1 MIRPEDVFDR
11 ISSNGRRAR
20 CPECDDDTV
29 RKQGTVQINGEYA
42 YCHKCQASW
51 DFSEKYV
58 HTVKDYT
65 PVNTKEKVV
74 TQAIEKSGYEDA
86 RNNFTAHW
94 ETTIQSLELPW
105 TKACLDCDVGVRN
118 NEGNPQLVFHIN
130 ENHVKYHKGM
140 QFGDAHCKVFETPHL
155 SISDLL
161 ICEGEKD
168 VITAYCN
175 GLSAMTFTSGA
186 GALPKKFTLD
196 DRYNRVYIVY
206 DNDEK
211 GQEGALKLAKRLHGS
226 GADLFTIEWG
236 DKPSG
241 YDITDWFN
249 GGNTMKNLLAMCKP
263 FGKNPEDLGGMR
275 SYTPAQFMEKFN
287 VMPEPIIDDLFFE
300 RDLLGIAGG
309 TNVGK
314 SVLSFQLAMSLALG
328 VPFLAFRVPKP
339 RKVMH
344 VQFELKDESFKM
356 MMQRNAQ
363 HVLAQYPIEANY
375 WNDNMTLLSTGQSE
389 VFQDKWESIDN
400 NLTFQK
406 HDVLIVDNLYTSTAM
421 DTSKNT
427 DVMNLLRTIVDIKN
441 KHKVAIVIVSHHKK
455 MGEQTPL
462 DVSHML
468 GGSAYSNHL
477 DGILQLA
484 TAKRANDLKVMKITK
499 LRCQNDLH
507 NVPCGI
513 KLHNDQDHG
522 LYFEYLKK
530 LPKNEM
536 FWYTDPSESTEEKIL
551 NAIMTEGHNFSRESF
566 AQALSDAIGVSS
578 NNAVSRWLDKLINL
592 GLIAK
597 IGHGQYRKCET
608 ELDGL
613 LD

>member
-1 MIRPEDVFDR
+1 LIRPGDIFDR
-11 ISSNGRRAR
+11 ISSNGRRAW
-20 CPECDDDTV
+20 CPKCEDGMD
-29 RKQGTVQINGEYA
+29 RKQGTVSINNDYA
-42 YCHKCQASW
+42 FCHKCGTPW

-58 HTVKDYT
+58 HKVKEYK

-74 TQAIEKSGYEDA
+74 TQAIEKSGYDDA
-86 RNNFTAHW
+86 RNNFTTDW

-118 NEGNPQLVFHIN
+118 NEGKPQLVFQID

-140 QFGDAHCKVFETPHL
+140 QFGDAHCKVFETPQL
-155 SISDLL
+155 SISDLI

-175 GLSAMTFTSGA
+175 GLTAMTFTSGA

-196 DRYNRVYIVY
+196 VRYKRIYIVY

-211 GQEGALKLAKRLHGS
+211 GQAGALKLAKRLYG
-226 GADLFTIEWG
+226 GDTDLFVIEWG

-249 GGNTMKNLLAMCKP
+249 SGNTMQNLLAMCKP

-300 RDLLGIAGG
+300 RDLFGIAGG

-328 VPFLAFRVPKP
+328 VPFLAFRVPRP

-363 HVLAQYPIEANY
+363 HVLAQYPIEANL
-375 WNDNMTLLSTGQSE
+375 WNENMTLLSTGQNE
-389 VFQDKWESIDN
+389 VFQDKWESIDS

-477 DGILQLA
+477 DAILQLA
-484 TAKRANDLKVMKITK
+484 TAKRTNDLKVMKITK

-513 KLHNDQDHG
+513 KLHNDMDHG

-551 NAIMTEGHNFSRESF
+551 RAIMTEGHNFSRESF
-566 AQALSDAIGVSS
+566 AQALGDVIGVSS

-592 GLIAK
+592 GLISK